1 MALCYFQSLIHF
13 LSADFDSEVNH
24 FRQDCRQFSAGVNF
38 RSFGRRET
46 RRESGDVDHVI
57 TVDDPF
63 VLFSIADIFSVCR
76 V

>member
-24 FRQDCRQFSAGVNF
+24 FRQDCWQFSAGVNF
-38 RSFGRRET
+38 RSFGQ
-46 RRESGDVDHVI
+46 RESGDADHVI
-57 TVDDPF
+57 TVDDHF
-63 VLFSIADIFSVCR
+63 VLFSIADIFSVYR